1 MYAVALNFG
10 NSSFSNREGY
20 LAYVE
25 SSLAA
30 VAGKSDLL
38 LVFPAYL
45 GILLAL
51 RWGELS
57 DVTDFK
63 GLITAFIRLPSTW
76 HEECLELHRK
86 IARRLSAYLVPG
98 TFFDTESEQTYH
110 QAHLLAPDGRIVG
123 TQRQVYLS
131 RLEKTLGLCR
141 GEELNVF
148 QTATGTIGI
157 IIGTDA
163 WYSEVGRILAL
174 QGAEIICHCGA
185 LPAGENRWLQRAGM
199 WQQVQQN
206 QFFCVESQ
214 LAANIGEPFAAESL
228 IHAPCEM
235 TEDFE
240 GILASGGPEKQ
251 PVAAVLNQK
260 ARRRVIDG
268 YPLLQLMNPLAYAD
282 CCKGGRGNEG

>member
-1 MYAVALNFG
+1 MHAVALSFG
-10 NSSFSNREGY
+10 NSSFTSRQGY

-30 VAGKSDLL
+30 VAGKGDLL

-51 RWGELS
+51 RWGELGN
-57 DVTDFK
+57 VTDFK
-63 GLITAFIRLPSTW
+63 GLITAFIRLPAAW
-76 HEECLELHRK
+76 HEECLQLHRK
-86 IARRLSAYLVPG
+86 VARRLSAYLVPG
-98 TFFDTESEQTYH
+98 TFLQTESEQTYH
-110 QAHLLAPDGRIVG
+110 QAFLLAPDGRILG
-123 TQRQVYLS
+123 SQRQVYLS
-131 RLEKTLGLCR
+131 RLEKAMGLCR

-214 LAANIGEPFAAESL
+214 LAANIGEPFSAESL

-235 TEDFE
+235 TENFE
-240 GILASGGPEKQ
+240 GILARGGLEKQ

-260 ARRRVIDG
+260 ARRLVIDG

-282 CCKGGRGNEG
+282 CCKGGRGNES

>member
-1 MYAVALNFG
+1 MHAVALSFG
-10 NSSFSNREGY
+10 NSSFSSREGY

-30 VAGKSDLL
+30 VAGKGDLL

-51 RWGELS
+51 RWGELENG
-57 DVTDFK
+57 TDFE
-63 GLITAFIRLPSTW
+63 GMIASFIRLPAAW
-76 HEECLELHRK
+76 HEECLELHREA
-86 IARRLSAYLVPG
+86 ARRLSAYLVPG
-98 TFFDTESEQTYH
+98 TILQTESGQNYH
-110 QAHLLAPDGRIVG
+110 QAFLLAPDGRILG

-131 RLEKTLGLCR
+131 RLEKALGLYR

-148 QTATGTIGI
+148 HTATGTIGI

-163 WYSEVGRILAL
+163 WYPEVGRILAL

-235 TEDFE
+235 TEEFE
-240 GILASGGPEKQ
+240 GILARDGPEKQ
-251 PVAAVLNQK
+251 PVIAVLDQK
-260 ARRRVIDG
+260 ARRQVIDG
-268 YPLLQLMNPLAYAD
+268 YPLLQLMNPLAYGD
-282 CCKGGRGNEG
+282 CCGGGRGNES